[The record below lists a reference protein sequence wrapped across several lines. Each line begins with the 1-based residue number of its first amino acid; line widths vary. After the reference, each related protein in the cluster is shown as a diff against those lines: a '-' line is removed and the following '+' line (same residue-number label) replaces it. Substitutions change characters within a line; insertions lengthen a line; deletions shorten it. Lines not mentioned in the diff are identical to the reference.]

1 MRIFACMATSLDG
14 KIGPAHVD
22 HFVAIGSR
30 YDMENLISLRDD
42 ADGILFGAS
51 TFRTWPKVHRGS
63 DPKQHAH
70 HFIMSR
76 RLDLDFQAELFQ
88 HPEIPITIFSGTEST
103 TPGQTRPD
111 HVEIVSIPDQ
121 PGQTDLILKHIA
133 QCGVESLL
141 VEGGGHILHK
151 FIAAQ
156 VLEELYLTLVPSVI
170 GDEKAPA
177 LLGGQGLTTPPQI
190 KILKSRQIE
199 NETFLHLEFMYT

>member
-1 MRIFACMATSLDG
+1 MATSLDG
-14 KIGPAHVD
+14 KIGPADAD

-63 DPKQHAH
+63 DPNQHAH

-76 RLDLDFQAELFQ
+76 SLDLDFQAELFQ
-88 HPEIPITIFSGTEST
+88 YPEIPITIFSGTEKT
-103 TPGQTRPD
+103 TPDQTPPD

-121 PGQTDLILKHIA
+121 PGQIDLILKHIA
-133 QCGVESLL
+133 RSGVESLL
-141 VEGGGHILHK
+141 VEGGGRILHK

-156 VLEELYLTLVPSVI
+156 VLEELYLTLVPTVI
-170 GDEKAPA
+170 GNERAPA
-177 LLGGQGLTTPPQI
+177 LLGGQSLTAPPQI
-190 KILKSRQIE
+190 KIRNSRQVE
-199 NETFLHLEFMYT
+199 DETFFHLEFKYT